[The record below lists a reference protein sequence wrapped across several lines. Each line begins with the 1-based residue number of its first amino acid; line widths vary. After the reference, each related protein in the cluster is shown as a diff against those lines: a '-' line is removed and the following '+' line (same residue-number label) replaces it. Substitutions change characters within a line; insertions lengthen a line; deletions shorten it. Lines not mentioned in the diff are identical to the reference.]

1 MRNGLT
7 VTKPRG
13 VGLSRRLANEWNS
26 YQSQL
31 KRLDSEVFRLAEASI
46 EMQISVAAEQ
56 AEIPLDDI
64 VRLNLAVSKYKD
76 DALKTA
82 RRLSNDT
89 TNLSNEI
96 FENVKT
102 EVSDSFEKIKR
113 VADEVMDDLE
123 HMRNV
128 PEGVGDLAEIREKFV
143 ERIVSVHETEKLKME
158 RLRDQLNLV
167 ANLWTKDG
175 YDSAELTEALEEE
188 LDELTAQRD
197 ADFELA
203 QIGMALNTIS
213 HEFDKTVGS
222 LRNGL
227 RKLKAWVD
235 MNPELR
241 DLYRE
246 LRVSF
251 DHLDEYLSMFTPLDR
266 RLHRTRI
273 YITGKQIHGYL
284 SKLFKPRL
292 NRHKVTLT
300 ATGEFLKSSTLTFP
314 SSLYPPFVNLV
325 DNSIFWLQRIHDG
338 TREITLDAEGCE
350 LLIRDNGPGVSAR
363 DYENIFTI
371 NFSRKPGGRG
381 MGLHIS
387 RETLSRVGLRLTL
400 DTATKSEGAAFRIS
414 PMDDNGV
421 SEEIE

>member
-1 MRNGLT
+1 MHELNEQEPELETEEIVSNSLRRTNSLLLRDISDQQKIQALISNEKQARTQLHNLRNGLT

-31 KRLDSEVFRLAEASI
+31 KRLYLEVFRPAEASI
-46 EMQISVAAEQ
+46 EMQVSIAAEQ
-56 AEIPLDDI
+56 AHIPLDDI

-76 DALKTA
+76 DALKAA
-82 RRLSNDT
+82 RRLRSET

-96 FENVKT
+96 FVNVKT
-102 EVSDSFEKIKR
+102 EVSDSFQKVKR
-113 VADEVMDDLE
+113 VADKVMDDLE
-123 HMRNV
+123 YMRNV
-128 PEGVGDLAEIREKFV
+128 PEGVGDLAEVREKFV
-143 ERIVSVHETEKLKME
+143 ERIVSVHETEKLNLE

-167 ANLWTKDG
+167 ANFWTEDG

-227 RKLKAWVD
+227 RKLKAWAD

-251 DHLDEYLSMFTPLDR
+251 DHLDEYLAMFTPLDR

-273 YITGKQIHGYL
+273 YITGKQIHDYL

-292 NRHKVTLT
+292 NRHKVTLA
-300 ATGEFLKSSTLTFP
+300 ATEEFLKSSTLTFP
-314 SSLYPPFVNLV
+314 PRSIRLSLIWWITQFSGCNE
-325 DNSIFWLQRIHDG
+325 SMME
-338 TREITLDAEGCE
+338 RE
-350 LLIRDNGPGVSAR
+350 
-363 DYENIFTI
+363 
-371 NFSRKPGGRG
+371 
-381 MGLHIS
+381 
-387 RETLSRVGLRLTL
+387 
-400 DTATKSEGAAFRIS
+400 
-414 PMDDNGV
+414 
-421 SEEIE
+421 